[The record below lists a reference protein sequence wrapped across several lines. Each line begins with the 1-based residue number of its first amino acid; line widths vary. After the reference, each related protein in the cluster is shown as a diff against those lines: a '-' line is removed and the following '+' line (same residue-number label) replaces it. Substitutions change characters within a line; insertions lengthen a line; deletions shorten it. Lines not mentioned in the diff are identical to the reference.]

1 MSALDDL
8 RRDYRAAFLRYLP
21 RRDEAPLRVGY
32 EIGRSAVVR
41 GLSILD
47 LAQVHHDIFLEVLQT
62 TRGADLAGVAA
73 AASEFQLEVLAT
85 YDMTRRSSPPDPPEP
100 V

>member
-1 MSALDDL
+1 MTALDDL
-8 RRDYRAAFLRYLP
+8 RRNYRTAFLRYLP

-32 EIGRSAVVR
+32 EIGRRAVVQ

-62 TRGADLAGVAA
+62 TRADDLAAVAA

-85 YDMTRRSSPPDPPEP
+85 YDMTRRSLPGS
-100 V
+100 